1 MSSIFTWY
9 IFQIIVNYFSP
20 SVSVCVLN
28 QFNNHWLLSNAL
40 QYAIIMCLKCKK
52 AIANSPTQVNLIDD
66 DFGIVLELS
75 LFATDIKKR
84 NCNV

>member
-1 MSSIFTWY
+1 
-9 IFQIIVNYFSP
+9 
-20 SVSVCVLN
+20 
-28 QFNNHWLLSNAL
+28 
-40 QYAIIMCLKCKK
+40 
-52 AIANSPTQVNLIDD
+52 LIDD

>member
-1 MSSIFTWY
+1 
-9 IFQIIVNYFSP
+9 
-20 SVSVCVLN
+20 
-28 QFNNHWLLSNAL
+28 
-40 QYAIIMCLKCKK
+40 MCLKCKK
-52 AIANSPTQVNLIDD
+52 AVANSATQVNLIDD